1 MKQTDK
7 EQKRNNEI
15 DRFIA
20 EAVLEE
26 RVKLKTNSIKIIEY
40 IIGKINETSGLFYV
54 GENSY
59 QLYALIEQK
68 KKGGCTF
75 IEPSLNENLYPSSLN
90 KNMKNNT
97 KRLHKHIKGIKGSL
111 FFCDEINGKID
122 IQVESKSLKLLT

>member
-1 MKQTDK
+1 MFHVKQTDK

-68 KKGGCTF
+68 
-75 IEPSLNENLYPSSLN
+75 I
-90 KNMKNNT
+90 
-97 KRLHKHIKGIKGSL
+97 
-111 FFCDEINGKID
+111 
-122 IQVESKSLKLLT
+122 